1 MTCEEVDR
9 WIAQG
14 KLIQGN
20 RFFLK
25 FWERKL
31 LHKFFDITTKNELCS
46 KFRCH
51 CSRGGRRVDR
61 AMKALGK
68 DLVSVNVLINC
79 FPETVVSEQPLC
91 MCVCV
96 RVSE

>member
-1 MTCEEVDR
+1 M
-9 WIAQG
+9 
-14 KLIQGN
+14 
-20 RFFLK
+20 
-25 FWERKL
+25 
-31 LHKFFDITTKNELCS
+31 
-46 KFRCH
+46 
-51 CSRGGRRVDR
+51 DR

-68 DLVSVNVLINC
+68 DLDSVNVLINC